1 MSRKNSHYPA
11 IYQVHIHLFSC
22 VSELCSL
29 SFFYHEASGWRYQSS
44 DYDILALL
52 PEIWPSEIFS
62 FNIAIKLQINKMPV
76 NKTKKTAN
84 DEQNETLKYRN
95 QWLLKMLDTLEVFT
109 YLPIDGSFLCDNSP
123 PSLHQF

>member
-1 MSRKNSHYPA
+1 
-11 IYQVHIHLFSC
+11 
-22 VSELCSL
+22 
-29 SFFYHEASGWRYQSS
+29 
-44 DYDILALL
+44 
-52 PEIWPSEIFS
+52 
-62 FNIAIKLQINKMPV
+62 MPV